1 MSKKGKPRVVKL
13 RFTHFPPFI
22 RGRNIEFMSNLQE
35 IKANLDIIV
44 ELIEETRWLS
54 VTSENRQLLKEI
66 EKLLEKQYFFYL
78 SRKMSAEY
86 CESLGVEY
94 HPF

>member
-1 MSKKGKPRVVKL
+1 
-13 RFTHFPPFI
+13 
-22 RGRNIEFMSNLQE
+22 MSNLQE
-35 IKANLDIIV
+35 IKAIFDIIV
-44 ELIEETRWLS
+44 ELMEETRRIS
-54 VTSENRQLLKEI
+54 VSGLYPNLCENRQLLERI
-66 EKLLEKQYFFYL
+66 EKVLQDQYIFYL

>member
-1 MSKKGKPRVVKL
+1 MVKL
-13 RFTHFPPFI
+13 RFTHFPPYI

-35 IKANLDIIV
+35 IRSNLDIIV
-44 ELIEETRWLS
+44 ELIEETRWIS
-54 VTSENRQLLKEI
+54 VSGLCENRQLLKEI
-66 EKLLEKQYFFYL
+66 EKILEKQYFFYL
-78 SRKMSAEY
+78 SRKMSAEF

>member
-1 MSKKGKPRVVKL
+1 MVKL
-13 RFTHFPPFI
+13 RFTHYPPFI

-66 EKLLEKQYFFYL
+66 EKILEKQYFFYL

-86 CESLGVEY
+86 CESLGVGY

>member
-1 MSKKGKPRVVKL
+1 MVKL

-35 IKANLDIIV
+35 IKANLDKIV

-54 VTSENRQLLKEI
+54 VTSGENRQLLKEI
-66 EKLLEKQYFFYL
+66 EKILEKQYFFYL

-86 CESLGVEY
+86 CESLGEEY